1 VKGTSA
7 RGSVKGSVISSRLA
21 FVRDERDAAAVERVL
36 ARVPDAHRAILK
48 GILLPFAWYPFEA
61 NESLDFAIAAEFGS
75 GDEIFLRLGARS
87 ADDNLGSASQKLY
100 IRDRNPQALL
110 KNTSAIYG
118 VYYDTG
124 RRDYVKLSETS
135 AVLRTFDSLSFS
147 TADCLT
153 VVGWYERAL
162 LMCGGRDVRVV
173 QTKCRVNG
181 DEICE
186 YECVWA

>member
-1 VKGTSA
+1 VKGTTG
-7 RGSVKGSVISSRLA
+7 RGSVKGSVISSRVA
-21 FVRDERDAAAVERVL
+21 FVRDQRSDAAVDRVL
-36 ARVPDAHRAILK
+36 AQVPDDHRAILK
-48 GILLPFAWYPFEA
+48 GIILPFAWYPFEL
-61 NESLDFAIAAEFGS
+61 NETLDLAIAAEFGM

-87 ADDNLGSASQKLY
+87 AEDNLGSASQKLY
-100 IRDRNPQALL
+100 IRDHNPQALL

-124 RRDYVKLSETS
+124 RRDYVKVTETS

-162 LMCGGRDVRVV
+162 VMCGGRDVRVH
-173 QTKCRVNG
+173 QAKCRANG
-181 DEICE
+181 DAICE
-186 YECVWA
+186 YECSWL

>member
-1 VKGTSA
+1 VKGASA
-7 RGSVKGSVISSRLA
+7 RGSVKGSVIASRLA
-21 FVRDERDAAAVERVL
+21 FVRDERGDPAVERVL
-36 ARVPDAHRAILK
+36 AQLTDEQRAVLK
-48 GILLPFAWYPFEA
+48 GILLPFTWYPFEL
-61 NESLDFAIAAEFGS
+61 NEALDFAIAAEFGS
-75 GDEIFLRLGARS
+75 GSDIFLRLGARS
-87 ADDNLGSASQKLY
+87 ADDNLGSASQKQY
-100 IRDRNPQALL
+100 IRDHNPQALL

-124 RRDYVKLSETS
+124 HRDYVKLSETS

-162 LMCGGRDVRVV
+162 SMCGGKQVRVL
-173 QTKCRVNG
+173 QTKCRANG

-186 YECVWA
+186 YECSWT